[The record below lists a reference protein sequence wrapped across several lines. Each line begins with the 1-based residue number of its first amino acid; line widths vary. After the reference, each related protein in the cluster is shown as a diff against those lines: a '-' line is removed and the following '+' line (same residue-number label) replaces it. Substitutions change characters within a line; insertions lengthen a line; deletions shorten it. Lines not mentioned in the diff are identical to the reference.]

1 VRRWPE
7 NAWTCARPW
16 WGCGRE
22 VRDGG
27 PNGWSPWSSEKGSA
41 NERSTLTE
49 RVHRAAGKNGRECE
63 GIGADRSAPLAAS
76 GREREREG
84 EKNVGAGGR

>member
-7 NAWTCARPW
+7 NVRTWARPW
-16 WGCGRE
+16 REHGRE

-27 PNGWSPWSSEKGSA
+27 PDGWGLWSSELGSA
-41 NERSTLTE
+41 NGRSTLTE
-49 RVHRAAGKNGRECE
+49 RVHRAAGERERE

-76 GREREREG
+76 GRERG
-84 EKNVGAGGR
+84 EKNVGASGC